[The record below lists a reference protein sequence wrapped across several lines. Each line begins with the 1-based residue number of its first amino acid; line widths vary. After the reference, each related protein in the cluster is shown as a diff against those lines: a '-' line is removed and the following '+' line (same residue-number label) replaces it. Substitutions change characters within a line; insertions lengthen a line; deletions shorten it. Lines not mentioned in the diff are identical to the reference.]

1 MVETFNYED
10 IYEILRNER
19 FASDLQEVSKED
31 LRKIKEYFK
40 EKTKATEG
48 QNQSTNLFASQNRAK
63 TQLELDNAGR
73 IIKDLLELRERK
85 LINRAVFSSRIDNS
99 LKDTSNMLE
108 IEEELYNQ
116 LFFILKRFRKGFL
129 ATIDN
134 EGNYPSQMLQPLK
147 LREDIDMKEFRDD
160 AKESAE
166 KEFKAAIKRKAK
178 EVKKAEKLTL
188 SEYTIKFDTPEFFG
202 PNMNKYGP
210 YKAGEKVKLPDEII
224 KILTL
229 QEKSE
234 SDSKEFINASKQSQ
248 ESQDEAPNTESASE
262 ALKNEALP
270 KSIEKNEVPKN
281 STNILSGEGLS
292 ESSDLH
298 NEANEKQ
305 TSSENKEERIEQGS

>member
-19 FASDLQEVSKED
+19 FASDLQEISKED
-31 LRKIKEYFK
+31 IRKIKEYFR

-85 LINRAVFSSRIDNS
+85 LINRAVFSSRVDNS

-147 LREDIDMKEFRDD
+147 LREDIDVKEFRDD
-160 AKESAE
+160 AKLSAE
-166 KEFKAAIKRKAK
+166 KELK
-178 EVKKAEKLTL
+178 ESIQSKAEELTVTKKSAL
-188 SEYTIKFDTPEFFG
+188 TEYTIKFDTPEFFG

-210 YKAGEKVKLPDEII
+210 YKAGEKVELPDEII
-224 KILTL
+224 KILDL
-229 QEKSE
+229 QEKSG

-248 ESQDEAPNTESASE
+248 ESQDEAPNTESVSE
-262 ALKNEALP
+262 ALKNKALP